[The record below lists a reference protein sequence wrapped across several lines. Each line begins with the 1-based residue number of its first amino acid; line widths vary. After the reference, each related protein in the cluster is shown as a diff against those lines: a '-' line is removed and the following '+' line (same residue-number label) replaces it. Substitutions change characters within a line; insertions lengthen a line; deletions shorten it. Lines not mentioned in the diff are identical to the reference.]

1 MTESG
6 AQKSTIVRAE
16 SDRRVAR
23 RRAARRRRAALQLAV
38 VRARLG
44 LLQRIAPRR
53 AAQHALDLWATPPDG
68 AGRRRDDRPAPGTLG
83 SVTTDGGSH
92 LVVETWSPPSGPVPA
107 EVLVTGAPTAVAPSS
122 GSTPGGTV
130 ADLGAVY
137 LVHGWGGWRGQLG
150 AFVEPLRAAGYRVVA
165 FDALSHGDSGPG
177 RFGPRRST
185 VPEMAESLAAVVRV
199 HGEPTAVV
207 AHSLGTATTTLA
219 VRDGLEVGRLVLV
232 AAITDPLG
240 ELERFADA
248 LRLAAPTRALLR
260 ALILDVAGRPLS
272 DLDVLDTVRSHPLP
286 PALVVHDR
294 ADKEVPFEVGA
305 ALAAAWPE
313 GELLATDGL
322 GHHRL
327 LRDPTVVRTVVDYL
341 APVGVRAAGVGDA

>member
-1 MTESG
+1 MTNPG
-6 AQKSTIVRAE
+6 VQKSTIVRTEA
-16 SDRRVAR
+16 DGRVAR
-23 RRAARRRRAALQLAV
+23 RRAARRRRAAIQLAV

-44 LLQRIAPRR
+44 ILQRIAPRR

-68 AGRRRDDRPAPGTLG
+68 AGRRRDERPAPGVLETVPTADG
-83 SVTTDGGSH
+83 SR
-92 LVVETWSPPSGPVPA
+92 LVVETWSPASGRVPA
-107 EVLVTGAPTAVAPSS
+107 EAPVTSAAVAPGS
-122 GSTPGGTV
+122 GSVPEGT
-130 ADLGAVY
+130 AAGRGTVY

-177 RFGPRRST
+177 RLGPRRST
-185 VPEMAESLAAVVRV
+185 VPEMAESLTAVARV
-199 HGEPTAVV
+199 HGEAAAVV

-219 VRDGLEVGRLVLV
+219 VRDGLDVGRLVLV
-232 AAITDPLG
+232 AAIADPLG
-240 ELERFADA
+240 ELERFADT

-260 ALILDVAGRPLS
+260 ALIVEVAGRPLS
-272 DLDVLDTVRSHPLP
+272 DLDVLDTVRGRPVP

-305 ALAAAWPE
+305 ALAGAWPE

-341 APVGVRAAGVGDA
+341 APVGARAAGVADA